1 MFTSKRAAGSVLVV
15 IGALALWE
23 GLRFP
28 FGTMSRP
35 GPAYAPALLSV
46 VLVTLGVVLI
56 LTRDGG
62 PRLAAMDWGDWRRAL
77 AILAVSVF
85 IAFTLEPLGWRVAV
99 SIALLALLGLLERRG
114 AVFTVVLTAAIA
126 FGSYFL
132 FNDVLKV
139 PLPRSALGL

>member
-1 MFTSKRAAGSVLVV
+1 MLTSKRAAGGVLVL
-15 IGALALWE
+15 IGAFALWE

-35 GPAYAPALLSV
+35 GPAYAPAVLS
-46 VLVTLGVVLI
+46 LALIALGAVLI
-56 LTRDGG
+56 LARDGG

-77 AILAVSVF
+77 SILAVSMF
-85 IAFTLEPLGWRVAV
+85 IAFTLELLGWRLAV
-99 SIALLALLGLLERRG
+99 SVALLALLGLLERRG

-126 FGSYFL
+126 FGSFFL

-139 PLPRSALGL
+139 PLPRSAVGL

>member
-1 MFTSKRAAGSVLVV
+1 MLTSKRVAGGVLVL

-35 GPAYAPALLSV
+35 GPAYGPAVLSLL
-46 VLVTLGVVLI
+46 LIALGAVLI

-77 AILAVSVF
+77 AILAVSAF
-85 IAFTLEPLGWRVAV
+85 IAFTIERLGWRLAV
-99 SIALLALLGLLERRG
+99 SVALLALLGLVERRG

-126 FGSYFL
+126 FGSFFL
-132 FNDVLKV
+132 FHDVLKV
-139 PLPRSALGL
+139 PLPRSAIGL

>member
-1 MFTSKRAAGSVLVV
+1 MLTSKRVAGGVLIL

-35 GPAYAPALLSV
+35 GPAYAPAVLSL
-46 VLVTLGVVLI
+46 VLIALGAVLI
-56 LTRDGG
+56 LARDGG

-77 AILAVSVF
+77 AILGVCIF
-85 IAFTLEPLGWRVAV
+85 IALTLDLLGWRLAVAG
-99 SIALLALLGLLERRG
+99 ALLALLGLLERRG
-114 AVFTVVLTAAIA
+114 VVFTVVLTAAIA
-126 FGSYFL
+126 FGSFFL

-139 PLPRSALGL
+139 PLPRGALGL